1 MAKPKILHISSERG
15 WRGGEQQ
22 IAYLIE
28 YSTSIGAEVVVVVR
42 QGSDMEKWC
51 QEERI
56 KHVSASFRNGID
68 ISTARAI
75 RRTAKNENV
84 DFVHA
89 HSGKGHSLAFLALK
103 LGMRKPL
110 IVHRRV
116 DFPLKKSGFSLKKYN
131 HPNVKAIICVS
142 DTIKN
147 MVAPFIA
154 EPDRATTVYSGI
166 DFNRFN
172 QDAPTGYLHQEFG
185 IDPSKKLVANI
196 SALAP
201 HKDYP
206 TFLMAAKTYLQ
217 NRDDVHFLIVGGG
230 SLEEQL
236 KSDASQLG
244 IDHQVTFTGFRNDI
258 PSVFRELYAFLI
270 TSSTEGLGTTVIDAL
285 HNGLP
290 VVATKGGGIPELV
303 RDGVEGFLSE
313 VGDEVSLA
321 EQLERLTTDPELRDE
336 LGKNAMER
344 SKMFSKEEMGKGV
357 HAVYKRLMS

>member
-1 MAKPKILHISSERG
+1 MAKPKVLHVSSERG

-28 YSTSIGAEVVVVVR
+28 YSIAVGAEVVVAVR
-42 QGSDMEKWC
+42 KGSEMEKWC
-51 QEERI
+51 RDNEIR
-56 KHVSASFRNGID
+56 HVSGSFKNGLD
-68 ISTARAI
+68 ISTARLI
-75 RRTAKNENV
+75 RRTAKNEGV
-84 DFVHA
+84 DLVHT
-89 HSGKGHSLAFLALK
+89 HSGKGHSLAYLALR
-103 LGMRKPL
+103 LGMRKPVV
-110 IVHRRV
+110 VHRRV
-116 DFPLKKSGFSLKKYN
+116 DFPLKKSGFSLKKYD
-131 HPNVKAIICVS
+131 HPRVKAIVCVS
-142 DTIKN
+142 NTIKA
-147 MVAPFIA
+147 MVAPFITKP
-154 EPDRATTVYSGI
+154 ERAVTVYSGI

-172 QDAPTGYLHQEFG
+172 QDAPTGYLHSEFG
-185 IDPSKKLVANI
+185 IEPSKKLVANI

-230 SLEEQL
+230 RLEEEL
-236 KSDASQLG
+236 KDQATQLG
-244 IDHQVTFTGFRNDI
+244 IDHQVTFTGFRSDI

-321 EQLERLTTDPELRDE
+321 KQLEQLTTNPELRDQ
-336 LGKNAMER
+336 LGKNAALR
-344 SKMFSKEEMGKGV
+344 SQMFSKEEMGKGV
-357 HAVYKRLMS
+357 HAVYQNLAQ